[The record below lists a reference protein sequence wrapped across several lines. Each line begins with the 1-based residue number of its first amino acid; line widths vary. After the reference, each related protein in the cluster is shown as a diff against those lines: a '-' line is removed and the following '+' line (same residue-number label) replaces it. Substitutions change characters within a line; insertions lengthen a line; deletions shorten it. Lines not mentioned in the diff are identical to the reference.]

1 MVMVAGGEPGE
12 PMDPRHPF
20 ADERLA
26 AFCVFCGAVPTTREH
41 AASRVLLDDPLP
53 DDLPLVGSCH
63 TCNSGFSRDEEYLA
77 CLIDCVISGSTDPD
91 RVRRPKVR
99 ASPLHSPALAAR
111 IAAARTEDAS
121 GTLIWKPEDERVR
134 NVIVKLARGHVAHQ
148 YSEPQLDD
156 PTHFAVMPL
165 ALMTDEQRDA
175 FETIPVSSLY
185 PEIGSR
191 AFINLIVGGD
201 RTHDPESGWN
211 VLQEGRYRYAVT
223 QPERP
228 MVRIVLSEYLAAEV
242 VW

>member
-1 MVMVAGGEPGE
+1 MAGDEPE
-12 PMDPRHPF
+12 EVMDPRHMF

-26 AFCVFCGAVPTTREH
+26 AFCVFCGAEPTTREH

-63 TCNSGFSRDEEYLA
+63 ACNSGFCRDEEYLA

-91 RVRRPKVR
+91 KVQRPKIR
-99 ASPLHSPALAAR
+99 ASLLHSPALAAR
-111 IAAARTEDAS
+111 IAAARTEEAS

-134 NVIVKLARGHVAHQ
+134 NVFVKLARGHVAHQ
-148 YSEPQLDD
+148 YSEPQLEDT
-156 PTHFAVMPL
+156 THVAVMPL
-165 ALMTDEQRDA
+165 ALMTDEQREA
-175 FETIPVSSLY
+175 FETIRASSLY
-185 PEIGSR
+185 PEVGSR

-201 RTHDPESGWN
+201 RTYDPESGWN
-211 VLQEGRYRYAVT
+211 ILQEDRYRYALA
-223 QPERP
+223 QPEQP